1 MRKFIIV
8 GVVALSFIDGTVYGR
23 AGGFGG
29 HTSGGHTTSHTSVS
43 HVTVNVSPKPS
54 PVKFSSRPT
63 SGKEVFRTPVMFP
76 NSTNRFQTDYRF
88 EWDLIKESII
98 NILHVN
104 RTVADT
110 TKKVE
115 KKRTSTW

>member
-1 MRKFIIV
+1 MRKFIIA
-8 GVVALSFIDGTVYGR
+8 GVVALSFINGTVYGR
-23 AGGFGG
+23 AGGSGG

-43 HVTVNVSPKPS
+43 HVTVHVSPKPS

-76 NSTNRFQTDYRF
+76 NSIHWFGWGVIEEPLR
-88 EWDLIKESII
+88 
-98 NILHVN
+98 VN
-104 RTVADT
+104 HAVADS

-115 KKRTSTW
+115 KKKTGTW